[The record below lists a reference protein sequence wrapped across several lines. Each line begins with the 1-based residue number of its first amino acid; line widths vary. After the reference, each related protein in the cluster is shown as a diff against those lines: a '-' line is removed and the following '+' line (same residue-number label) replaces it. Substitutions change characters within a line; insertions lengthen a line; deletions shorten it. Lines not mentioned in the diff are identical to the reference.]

1 MLDSQEDDMPVT
13 NEILPFA
20 PQATVA
26 LSEILSLAEYT
37 ADSQRL
43 RGNQPGIARLELVN
57 TVLKQTSHMTAGL
70 AQFIANRYD
79 GGVKDDGNLDAVESG
94 LQAAI
99 MSLVSGVTDPLSKT
113 LATLEAIRKSWIGA
127 PRYHR
132 STVLPPDYA
141 WVNGDLILFEDR
153 PEFEEV
159 YLAGGFEGMLLEA
172 NATSEQ
178 IAANLGKFRKHPN
191 GLGLYLPSCG
201 EQFFRAW
208 TLGAGESGRCNAP
221 GLPELLGGFSAYT
234 HDAGMPWQAITSVD
248 SGMNALTVGSSSGTR
263 YNAFTFRASL
273 SNTIYGASPTVM
285 PASVNLPV
293 ILYLG
298 IPA

>member
-1 MLDSQEDDMPVT
+1 MPFT

-26 LSEILSLAEYT
+26 LSEILSLADYT

-57 TVLKQTSHMTAGL
+57 TVLKQTSHMAAGL

-99 MSLVSGVTDPLSKT
+99 MSLVSGVTDPLAKT

-208 TLGAGESGRCNAP
+208 TGSGEAGS
-221 GLPELLGGFSAYT
+221 
-234 HDAGMPWQAITSVD
+234 WQADTGRELTGDQTFTAAAEGWLAMGFGVFGASTLEFDTMAIT
-248 SGMNALTVGSSSGTR
+248 GGTSSPTGAYS
-263 YNAFTFRASL
+263 FRASRVWGEH
-273 SNTIYGASPTVM
+273 TGVEFA
-285 PASVNLPV
+285 PV
-293 ILYLG
+293 HIWQPCIVYLG
-298 IPA
+298 NSA

>member
-132 STVLPPDYA
+132 STALPPDYA

-201 EQFFRAW
+201 EQFFRGWMPGGGREAGSWQGDAMRELWAAW
-208 TLGAGESGRCNAP
+208 DSPAYTSVVGGAAYNTNHSSGCYQTVDGAGYHTY
-221 GLPELLGGFSAYT
+221 GL
-234 HDAGMPWQAITSVD
+234 
-248 SGMNALTVGSSSGTR
+248 
-263 YNAFTFRASL
+263 RASL
-273 SNTIYGASPTVM
+273 TTPTA
-285 PASVNLPV
+285 PENRPVNVALPV
-293 ILYLG
+293 CIYLG
-298 IPA
+298 LPA

>member
-1 MLDSQEDDMPVT
+1 MPVT

-208 TLGAGESGRCNAP
+208 TLEAGREAGSYQGDAIRNLNGSVGNTLRSGVITDTGVFVSHQATYAMRAQDGGALPIYIEGFNFYAAEQVSTAP
-221 GLPELLGGFSAYT
+221 E
-234 HDAGMPWQAITSVD
+234 
-248 SGMNALTVGSSSGTR
+248 NR
-263 YNAFTFRASL
+263 
-273 SNTIYGASPTVM
+273 PTNV
-285 PASVNLPV
+285 AVPV

-298 IPA
+298 LPA

>member
-1 MLDSQEDDMPVT
+1 MPVT

-172 NATSEQ
+172 NATSGQ

-208 TLGAGESGRCNAP
+208 TQGGSREAGAWAQDTVQVGINSFEVRPLSAADAPVSIEMTIKTRGRDAP
-221 GLPELLGGFSAYT
+221 CLAY
-234 HDAGMPWQAITSVD
+234 G
-248 SGMNALTVGSSSGTR
+248 
-263 YNAFTFRASL
+263 
-273 SNTIYGASPTVM
+273 SNTAPMYRYESAQRQATETC
-285 PASVNLPV
+285 PV
-293 ILYLG
+293 HIWQPCIIYLG
-298 IPA
+298 NSA

>member
-1 MLDSQEDDMPVT
+1 MPVT

-208 TLGAGESGRCNAP
+208 TGAGREAGSWMTDTGRTIQGMVNYDHLAPMETSGVFSTAP
-221 GLPELLGGFSAYT
+221 GDGNGYNMSVTSPNYGPTNFT
-234 HDAGMPWQAITSVD
+234 IDAGLMWGSD
-248 SGMNALTVGSSSGTR
+248 HVGS
-263 YNAFTFRASL
+263 AFAPEHVL
-273 SNTIYGASPTVM
+273 
-285 PASVNLPV
+285 LPV

-298 IPA
+298 LHT

>member
-1 MLDSQEDDMPVT
+1 MTFP
-13 NEILPFA
+13 

-201 EQFFRAW
+201 DQFFRAW
-208 TLGAGESGRCNAP
+208 TGTGEAGSWQADTGRELTGDQTFTAAAEGWVATGSGAFGASTLEFNTLAIT
-221 GLPELLGGFSAYT
+221 GGTLSQTSAY
-234 HDAGMPWQAITSVD
+234 
-248 SGMNALTVGSSSGTR
+248 N
-263 YNAFTFRASL
+263 FRASRVWGNH
-273 SNTIYGASPTVM
+273 SGVEFA
-285 PASVNLPV
+285 PV
-293 ILYLG
+293 HIWQPCIIYLG
-298 IPA
+298 NSA